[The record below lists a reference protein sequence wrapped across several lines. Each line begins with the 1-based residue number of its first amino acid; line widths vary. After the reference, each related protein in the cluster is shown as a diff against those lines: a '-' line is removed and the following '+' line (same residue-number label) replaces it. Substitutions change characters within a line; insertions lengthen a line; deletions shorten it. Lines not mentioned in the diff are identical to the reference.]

1 MPLPDRPV
9 AAAAIE
15 TEWGQAVHDYTFAP
29 AGTSV
34 YGGALTVSTLSTLL
48 LQYVDDDPGGW
59 ADTANRRVIVPTGHE
74 GLYAVSASYSTVN
87 GDAGG
92 VVRIWLR
99 VNGSNINT
107 DSLLSD
113 GGINVFGSMM
123 TIEQLAA
130 GDIIDI
136 KGELRTG
143 GTHPQLTV
151 RGLRTVRLG
160 AELGA

>member
-59 ADTANRRVIVPTGHE
+59 ADTANRRIIVPTGHE
-74 GLYAVSASYSTVN
+74 GLYTVSASYSSVN
-87 GDAGG
+87 ADAGKTI
-92 VVRIWLR
+92 RFWLR
-99 VNGSNINT
+99 INGSNVNT
-107 DSLLSD
+107 DTMLGD

-123 TIEQLAA
+123 TVEQLAA

-136 KGELRTG
+136 RGELRDG
-143 GTHPQLTV
+143 GTHPQITV
-151 RGLRTVRLG
+151 RALRTVRIG